1 MISLRKK
8 IGQSFMPAAFIHD
21 SEEHMRYLEELI
33 TDYHIGGLCFFHS
46 RQSAAANK
54 ADQKANDFEHENE
67 LQLLQEKIEHFQSIS
82 KTPLLISIDAEWGLS
97 MRVRNLKLL
106 PYAAALGTL
115 DDLTDIEQTGY
126 LCGREC
132 AEIGIH
138 MNFAPVVDVNSNPNN
153 PVIGFRAF
161 GNDPDR
167 ISLQAEAFMNGMRAA
182 GVMPCLKHFPGH
194 GDTDLDSHHHL
205 PLIQKSIAEFEASDW
220 IPYRKLMNENTEAVM
235 IAHLL
240 APSIDQENPSS
251 LSKQNIALLK
261 SRLGFKGT
269 VFSDALNMKAL
280 KINNTKTNA
289 QLCLE
294 AYEAGC
300 DFLCFAE
307 DIPEAINLIAKCNE
321 ELVNSRY
328 QKVQGLKEQ
337 YSVLEQHKE
346 LRTYNI
352 DDYHTQIASKL
363 IALIHGASNWNAAL
377 NATYRL
383 DYFGDVPEFFEEK
396 LNKAHKLDRTSEKN
410 ILCITPPQ
418 LRPAGHFGF
427 DKTEIEELNKRIAQ
441 KPYCIVIFGNPYFV
455 HQLENSK
462 DVTVLCTFLAQKEY
476 QIACANYFI
485 QPRALGKFNF

>member
-1 MISLRKK
+1 MTSQRKK

-21 SEEHMRYLEELI
+21 SEEHMNYLEELI
-33 TDYHIGGLCFFHS
+33 TDYHVGGLCFFHS

-54 ADQKANDFEHENE
+54 ADQKSNDFEHENE
-67 LQLLQEKIEHFQSIS
+67 LQLLREKIEHFQSIS
-82 KTPLLISIDAEWGLS
+82 KTPLLISIDAEWGLA
-97 MRVRNLKLL
+97 MRVQNLKLL

-126 LCGREC
+126 LCGKEC

-161 GNDPDR
+161 GNNPER
-167 ISLQAEAFMNGMRAA
+167 ISLQAQAFMNGMRAA

-220 IPYRKLMNENTEAVM
+220 IPYRKLIDENTEAVM

-240 APSIDQENPSS
+240 APAIDQENPSS
-251 LSKQNIALLK
+251 LSQQNIELLK
-261 SRLGFKGT
+261 SRLDFKGT

-294 AYEAGC
+294 AYVAGC

-307 DIPEAINLIAKCNE
+307 DIPEAINLISKCDK
-321 ELVNSRY
+321 ELINSRY
-328 QKVQGLKEQ
+328 QKVQKLREQ
-337 YSVLEQHKE
+337 YSAIEQHKE

-363 IALIHGASNWNAAL
+363 IVLIEGESTWRPDL
-377 NATYRL
+377 NSTFSL
-383 DYFGDVPEFFEEK
+383 KYFGTIPEFFEQELK
-396 LNKAHKLDRTSEKN
+396 NAHKLEDTSPKK
-410 ILCITPPQ
+410 ILCIQPPQ
-418 LRPAGHFGF
+418 LRPADNFGF
-427 DKTEIEELNKRIAQ
+427 DQTEIEEINEQIQ
-441 KPYCIVIFGNPYFV
+441 QNPHCIIIFGNPYFV
-455 HQLENSK
+455 HHLKKSK
-462 DVTVLCTFLAQKEY
+462 DITVLCTFLAQKEY
-476 QIACANYFI
+476 QVACAKYFI
-485 QPRALGKFNF
+485 HPRTLGKFNF

>member
-1 MISLRKK
+1 MTSQRKK

-21 SEEHMRYLEELI
+21 SEQHMNYLEELI
-33 TDYHIGGLCFFHS
+33 TDYHVGGLCFFHS

-54 ADQKANDFEHENE
+54 ADQKWNDFEHENE
-67 LQLLQEKIEHFQSIS
+67 LQLLREKIEHFQSIS
-82 KTPLLISIDAEWGLS
+82 KTPLLISIDAEWGLA
-97 MRVRNLKLL
+97 MRVKNLKLL

-126 LCGREC
+126 LCGKEC

-161 GNDPDR
+161 GNNPER
-167 ISLQAEAFMNGMRAA
+167 ISLQAQAFMNGMRAA

-220 IPYRKLMNENTEAVM
+220 IPYRKLIDENTEAVM

-240 APSIDQENPSS
+240 APAIDQENPSS
-251 LSKQNIALLK
+251 LSQQNIELLK
-261 SRLGFKGT
+261 SRLNFKGT

-294 AYEAGC
+294 AYVAGC

-307 DIPEAINLIAKCNE
+307 DIPEAINLISKCDK
-321 ELVNSRY
+321 ELINSRY
-328 QKVQGLKEQ
+328 QKVQRLKEQ
-337 YSVLEQHKE
+337 YSAIEQHKE
-346 LRTYNI
+346 LRNYNI
-352 DDYHTQIASKL
+352 DDYHTEIASKL
-363 IALIHGASNWNAAL
+363 IALIEGESTWRPESKSTFSL
-377 NATYRL
+377 K
-383 DYFGDVPEFFEEK
+383 YFGAIPEFFEQELK
-396 LNKAHKLDRTSEKN
+396 NAHKLEDTSPNKV
-410 ILCITPPQ
+410 LCIQPPQ
-418 LRPAGHFGF
+418 LRPGGNFGF
-427 DKTEIEELNKRIAQ
+427 DQTEIEEINEQIQ
-441 KPYCIVIFGNPYFV
+441 KNPHCIIIFGNPYFV
-455 HQLENSK
+455 HHLKKSK
-462 DVTVLCTFLAQKEY
+462 DITVLCTFLAQKEY
-476 QIACANYFI
+476 QVACANHFI
-485 QPRALGKFNF
+485 QPRTLEKFNF

>member
-1 MISLRKK
+1 MTSLREK
-8 IGQSFMPAAFIHD
+8 IGQSFMPAAFIQD
-21 SEEHMRYLEELI
+21 SEEHMSYLEELI
-33 TDYHIGGLCFFHS
+33 INYNIGGLCFFHS

-54 ADQKANDFEHENE
+54 ADQKSNDFEHENE

-82 KTPLLISIDAEWGLS
+82 KTPLLISIDAEWGLA
-97 MRVRNLKLL
+97 MRVQNLKLL
-106 PYAAALGTL
+106 PYAAALGTF
-115 DDLTDIEQTGY
+115 DDLKTIEQTGY
-126 LCGREC
+126 LCGKEC

-138 MNFAPVVDVNSNPNN
+138 MNFAPVVDVNSNPKN

-167 ISLQAEAFMNGMRAA
+167 VSLQAAAFMNGMRAA

-205 PLIQKSIAEFEASDW
+205 PLIQKSTAEFETSDW
-220 IPYRKLMNENTEAVM
+220 IPYQKLIDINTEAVM

-240 APSIDQENPSS
+240 VPSIDQENPSS
-251 LSKQNIALLK
+251 LSKKTIDLLQK
-261 SRLGFKGT
+261 SLGFKGT

-307 DIPEAINLIAKCNE
+307 DIPEAINLISKSDE

-328 QKVQGLKEQ
+328 QKVQWLKEKK
-337 YSVLEQHKE
+337 SALRNKKE

-352 DDYHTQIASKL
+352 DNYHTEVASKL
-363 IALIHGASNWNAAL
+363 IVLIDGESTWRPESNSTFSL
-377 NATYRL
+377 K
-383 DYFGDVPEFFEEK
+383 YFGAFPEFFEQELK
-396 LNKAHKLDRTSEKN
+396 KAHKLEDTSPKK
-410 ILCITPPQ
+410 ILCIQPPQ
-418 LRPAGHFGF
+418 LRPASNFGF
-427 DKTEIEELNKRIAQ
+427 DETEIEDINKQIQ
-441 KPYCIVIFGNPYFV
+441 QNPHCIIIFGNPYFV
-455 HQLENSK
+455 HHLKNSK

-476 QIACANYFI
+476 QVACANHFI
-485 QPRALGKFNF
+485 YPRTLGKFNF

>member
-1 MISLRKK
+1 MTSQRKK

-21 SEEHMRYLEELI
+21 SEEYMNYLEELI

-54 ADQKANDFEHENE
+54 ADQKSNDFEHENE
-67 LQLLQEKIEHFQSIS
+67 LQLLREKIEHFQSIS
-82 KTPLLISIDAEWGLS
+82 KTPLLISIDAEWGLA

-126 LCGREC
+126 LCGKEC

-161 GNDPDR
+161 GNNPER
-167 ISLQAEAFMNGMRAA
+167 ISLQAQAFMNGMRAA

-220 IPYRKLMNENTEAVM
+220 IPYRKLIDENTEAVM

-240 APSIDQENPSS
+240 APAIDQENPSS
-251 LSKQNIALLK
+251 LSQQNIALLK
-261 SRLGFKGT
+261 SRLDFKGT

-294 AYEAGC
+294 AYVAGC

-307 DIPEAINLIAKCNE
+307 DIPEAINLISKCDK
-321 ELVNSRY
+321 ELINSRY
-328 QKVQGLKEQ
+328 QKVQRLREQ
-337 YSVLEQHKE
+337 YSAMEQHKE
-346 LRTYNI
+346 LRNYNI

-363 IALIHGASNWNAAL
+363 IVLIEGESTWRPDSNSTFSL
-377 NATYRL
+377 K
-383 DYFGDVPEFFEEK
+383 YFGAIPEFFEQELK
-396 LNKAHKLDRTSEKN
+396 NAHKLEDTSPKK
-410 ILCITPPQ
+410 ILCIQPPQ
-418 LRPAGHFGF
+418 LRPAHNFGF
-427 DKTEIEELNKRIAQ
+427 DQTEIEEINEQIQ
-441 KPYCIVIFGNPYFV
+441 QNPHCIIIFGNPYFV
-455 HQLENSK
+455 HHLKKSK
-462 DVTVLCTFLAQKEY
+462 DITVLCTFLAQKEY
-476 QIACANYFI
+476 QVACAKYFI
-485 QPRALGKFNF
+485 HPRTLGKFNF

>member
-1 MISLRKK
+1 
-8 IGQSFMPAAFIHD
+8 
-21 SEEHMRYLEELI
+21 
-33 TDYHIGGLCFFHS
+33 
-46 RQSAAANK
+46 
-54 ADQKANDFEHENE
+54 
-67 LQLLQEKIEHFQSIS
+67 
-82 KTPLLISIDAEWGLS
+82 
-97 MRVRNLKLL
+97 
-106 PYAAALGTL
+106 
-115 DDLTDIEQTGY
+115 
-126 LCGREC
+126 
-132 AEIGIH
+132 
-138 MNFAPVVDVNSNPNN
+138 
-153 PVIGFRAF
+153 
-161 GNDPDR
+161 
-167 ISLQAEAFMNGMRAA
+167 MNGMRAA

-220 IPYRKLMNENTEAVM
+220 IPYRKLIDENTEAVM

-240 APSIDQENPSS
+240 APSIDQGNPSS
-251 LSKQNIALLK
+251 LSRQNIELLK

-363 IALIHGASNWNAAL
+363 IVLIHGASNWNAAL

-396 LNKAHKLDRTSEKN
+396 LNKAHKLVHTSEKN

-476 QIACANYFI
+476 QIACANQFI
-485 QPRALGKFNF
+485 QPRTLGKFNF

>member
-1 MISLRKK
+1 
-8 IGQSFMPAAFIHD
+8 MPAAFIHD
-21 SEEHMRYLEELI
+21 SEEHMNYLEELI
-33 TDYHIGGLCFFHS
+33 TDYHVGGLCFFHS

-54 ADQKANDFEHENE
+54 ADQKSNDFEHENE
-67 LQLLQEKIEHFQSIS
+67 LQLLREKIEHFQSIS
-82 KTPLLISIDAEWGLS
+82 KTPLLISIDAEWGLA
-97 MRVRNLKLL
+97 MRVQNLKLL

-126 LCGREC
+126 LCGKEC

-161 GNDPDR
+161 GNNPER
-167 ISLQAEAFMNGMRAA
+167 ISLQAQAFINGMRAA

-220 IPYRKLMNENTEAVM
+220 IPYRKLIDENTEAVM

-240 APSIDQENPSS
+240 APAIDQENPSS
-251 LSKQNIALLK
+251 LSQQNIELLK
-261 SRLGFKGT
+261 SRLDFKGT

-294 AYEAGC
+294 AYVAGC

-307 DIPEAINLIAKCNE
+307 DIPEAINLISKCDK
-321 ELVNSRY
+321 ELINSRY
-328 QKVQGLKEQ
+328 QKVQKLREQ
-337 YSVLEQHKE
+337 YSAIEQHKE

-363 IALIHGASNWNAAL
+363 IVLIEGESTWRPDL
-377 NATYRL
+377 NSTFSL
-383 DYFGDVPEFFEEK
+383 KYFGTIPEFFEQELK
-396 LNKAHKLDRTSEKN
+396 NAHKLEDTSPKK
-410 ILCITPPQ
+410 ILCIQPPQ
-418 LRPAGHFGF
+418 LRPADNFGF
-427 DKTEIEELNKRIAQ
+427 DQTEIEEINEQIQ
-441 KPYCIVIFGNPYFV
+441 QNPHCIIIFGNPYFV
-455 HQLENSK
+455 HHLKKSK
-462 DVTVLCTFLAQKEY
+462 DITVLCTFLAQKEY
-476 QIACANYFI
+476 QVACAKYFI
-485 QPRALGKFNF
+485 HPRTLGKFNF

>member
-1 MISLRKK
+1 MTSQRKK

-21 SEEHMRYLEELI
+21 SEEHMNYLEELI
-33 TDYHIGGLCFFHS
+33 TDYHVGGLCFFHS

-54 ADQKANDFEHENE
+54 ADQKSNDFEHENE
-67 LQLLQEKIEHFQSIS
+67 LQLLREKIEHFQSIS
-82 KTPLLISIDAEWGLS
+82 KTPLLISIDAEWGLA
-97 MRVRNLKLL
+97 MRVQNLKLL

-126 LCGREC
+126 LCGKEC

-161 GNDPDR
+161 GNNPER
-167 ISLQAEAFMNGMRAA
+167 ISLQAQAFINGMRAA

-220 IPYRKLMNENTEAVM
+220 IPYRKLIDENTEAVM

-240 APSIDQENPSS
+240 APAIDQENPSS
-251 LSKQNIALLK
+251 LSQQNIELLK
-261 SRLGFKGT
+261 SRLDFKGT

-294 AYEAGC
+294 AYVAGC

-307 DIPEAINLIAKCNE
+307 DIPEAINLISKCDK
-321 ELVNSRY
+321 ELINSRY
-328 QKVQGLKEQ
+328 QKVQKLREQ
-337 YSVLEQHKE
+337 YSAIEQHKE

-363 IALIHGASNWNAAL
+363 IVLIEGESTWRPDL
-377 NATYRL
+377 NSTFSL
-383 DYFGDVPEFFEEK
+383 KYFGTIPEFFEQELK
-396 LNKAHKLDRTSEKN
+396 NAHKLEDTSPKK
-410 ILCITPPQ
+410 ILCIQPPQ
-418 LRPAGHFGF
+418 LRPADNFGF
-427 DKTEIEELNKRIAQ
+427 DQTEIEEINEQIQ
-441 KPYCIVIFGNPYFV
+441 QNPHCIIIFGNPYFV
-455 HQLENSK
+455 HHLKKSK
-462 DVTVLCTFLAQKEY
+462 DITVLCTFLAQKEY
-476 QIACANYFI
+476 QVACAKYFI
-485 QPRALGKFNF
+485 HPRTLGKFNF